1 MFSRKHDIHP
11 FESRDGVES
20 LCKKK
25 EASLFMFGSHSK
37 KRPNNIVIGRT
48 YEHKVLDMVELGVIN
63 FESMEEI
70 VSNIQV
76 PSHLQPFVVF
86 QGDLW
91 EANADFK
98 KLKNLINDF
107 FCMNK
112 RTEGVE
118 IDKAMKVVI
127 CWSVTEDQRIFL
139 NVFEVN
145 VEGGSAILQEEGK
158 LVIEEL
164 GPNATFALRRSSW
177 ADEETYKK
185 SIYIPKPSKKK
196 VKKNVKT
203 DAMGNTRGKLYL
215 DRQNLKAMPTRRRKI
230 ISKRG

>member
-1 MFSRKHDIHP
+1 M
-11 FESRDGVES
+11 
-20 LCKKK
+20 
-25 EASLFMFGSHSK
+25 
-37 KRPNNIVIGRT
+37 
-48 YEHKVLDMVELGVIN
+48 
-63 FESMEEI
+63 
-70 VSNIQV
+70 
-76 PSHLQPFVVF
+76 PSHCQPFIVF

-91 EANADFK
+91 EANGDFK

-118 IDKAMKVVI
+118 IDKAMKVVV

-145 VEGGSAILQEEGK
+145 IEGGSSILEEEGK

-185 SIYIPKPSKKK
+185 SIYVPKPSKKK

-203 DAMGNTRGKLYL
+203 DTIGNTRGKLYL
-215 DRQNLKAMPTRRRKI
+215 DRQNLKSMPTRRRKI